1 MVNEV
6 KDLIRGKGP
15 VTADDVERIGI
26 EREKILDFG
35 PMEGV
40 LPKTFP
46 ATEPAGVMMLSL
58 WVSLSTCD

>member
-15 VTADDVERIGI
+15 LTADDVERIGI

-35 PMEGV
+35 LMRGV
-40 LPKTFP
+40 GRFQNGPELFP
-46 ATEPAGVMMLSL
+46 RTGRQ
-58 WVSLSTCD
+58 